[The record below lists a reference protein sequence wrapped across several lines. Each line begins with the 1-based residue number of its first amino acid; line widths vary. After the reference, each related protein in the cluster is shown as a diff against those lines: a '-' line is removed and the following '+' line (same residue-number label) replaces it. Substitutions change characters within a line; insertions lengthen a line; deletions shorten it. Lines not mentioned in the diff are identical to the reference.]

1 MPEVDGVDA
10 AALCIAA
17 SEVGGDY
24 YDFVDLGD
32 GRLAVA
38 IGDVSGKGIQA
49 AFYMTLVKGFLRS
62 LVRQFDSPADVL
74 RHLNALFC
82 ENAPRGTFI
91 SMIFGILDVQ
101 AGTFTFARAGHNPLI
116 LQRKRG
122 SDATS
127 TKPEFAQPRGLGIGM
142 VKGDRFD
149 ARIEEQTLDLTNGDT
164 VVLYTDGFSEAMNP
178 ARVLYGDDRLA
189 LSVHELGERTAAE
202 IVSGLATGVQHF
214 AGSAPQHDDMTIVV
228 LKLQATALGAV
239 GTKAQA

>member
-1 MPEVDGVDA
+1 
-10 AALCIAA
+10 
-17 SEVGGDY
+17 
-24 YDFVDLGD
+24 
-32 GRLAVA
+32 
-38 IGDVSGKGIQA
+38 
-49 AFYMTLVKGFLRS
+49 
-62 LVRQFDSPADVL
+62 
-74 RHLNALFC
+74 
-82 ENAPRGTFI
+82 
-91 SMIFGILDVQ
+91 MIFGILDVQ

-189 LSVHELGERTAAE
+189 LLGSRIGRADGRRDCQRAGDGCAALRR
-202 IVSGLATGVQHF
+202 IGA
-214 AGSAPQHDDMTIVV
+214 AARRHDDCRS
-228 LKLQATALGAV
+228 QTASNRAGRRRDKSAGVIPFPPERSGGSGNQIGSRLLL
-239 GTKAQA
+239 